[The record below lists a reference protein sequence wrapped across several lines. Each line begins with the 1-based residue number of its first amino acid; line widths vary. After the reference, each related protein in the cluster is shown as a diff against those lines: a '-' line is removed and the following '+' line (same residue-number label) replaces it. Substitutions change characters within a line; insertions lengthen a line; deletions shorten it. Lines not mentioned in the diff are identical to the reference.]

1 MDPALQSVL
10 QAKVER
16 RRKLERLPLKEKAE
30 LTEALRDAE
39 EIREGKR
46 QNAPE
51 PEPPRAGGQATAAG
65 VNYEVRIA
73 AYLAVKMLA
82 GARAQVWDGITGAD
96 LAAIT
101 MQSRTAV
108 DDIVVKLTGADHAAA
123 YVSAKK
129 RGKSLSL
136 TSKDA
141 TFRETI
147 AAFVRQFRAWTPTQ
161 RERSRLV
168 WAAPSWASRSVL
180 VKLATELNEHRQ
192 GRQRGATLEKF
203 AQQAVNEWERQS
215 RTEPAEGI
223 LSAFLARCF
232 VQQYD
237 FEIGG
242 QLELSAIETIATH
255 LVEDP
260 ARAERCWET
269 LENLFHRV
277 NEHGLPVTPETLRKQ
292 LVDREIALKAPPDF
306 AADIRRLQE
315 VSRSHLARLNEFD
328 SLRFGPGAGDR
339 LHIPRT
345 LAVEALAAAV
355 GKGHLLLT
363 GEPGI
368 GKSGLLHS
376 LVQSMPVSTPRICLL
391 AERLT
396 SRDDLGSAN
405 LPGLSRSLPEVLAN
419 WQPAG
424 LLVIDAMDAVRDSG
438 QSEALL
444 ELISRIRNGESG
456 WTVLASVRE
465 YDLRCG
471 RRLKQAFPG
480 QGVPEYSSSE
490 FNGIAHFH
498 LSGFADAELAEL
510 IGHRTELRDFVLQ
523 VKDRPQIEPLVRS
536 PFYLALAAELLRY
549 GIRPEQLAD
558 WETPSA
564 LFRKYWEVRIL
575 DEPGRD
581 EREAAMTAICQ
592 GMAAA
597 RTTTCSRATL
607 RGHAKAIEDLCKRGV
622 LASPLIRFGTPVGS
636 GDDVLQFRHHLLYDY
651 AIARTLIPRT
661 PEGLVRFAVSE
672 PLFPIFFRPSFL
684 FALEE
689 LWDTDPDESRP
700 PFWNAALQL
709 ERTAGVHE
717 VTKLIAPRLAA
728 RRTTCEADLR
738 SVLEAVA
745 AQPERDSP
753 ERRLIHHVVVGLL
766 DTDPSLVRR
775 AGVVW
780 SRFAERMSE
789 LMERGGVDLE
799 ASLIHLLNKLNEVHA
814 G

>member
-10 QAKVER
+10 QAKAEQ
-16 RRKLERLPLKEKAE
+16 RRKLKHLPLKEKAE

-51 PEPPRAGGQATAAG
+51 PEPPRVGGQATAAG

-96 LAAIT
+96 LSAIT
-101 MQSRTAV
+101 MQSGTAV

-123 YVSAKK
+123 FVSAKK
-129 RGKSLSL
+129 RGKSVSF

-168 WAAPSWASRSVL
+168 WVAPSWASRSVL

-192 GRQRGATLEKF
+192 GRQRGATLETF
-203 AQQAVNEWERQS
+203 AQQAIYEWQQQTG
-215 RTEPAEGI
+215 TEPAESI
-223 LSAFLARCF
+223 LCAFLARCF

-255 LVEDP
+255 LVVDP
-260 ARAERCWET
+260 AGAERCWET
-269 LENLFHRV
+269 LEILFHRG
-277 NEHGLPVTPETLRKQ
+277 NEHGLTVTPETLRKQ

-306 AADIRRLQE
+306 APEIRRLQE
-315 VSRSHLARLNEFD
+315 VSRNHLDRLNGFD
-328 SLRFGPGAGDR
+328 SLRFGPGAEDR

-345 LAVEALAAAV
+345 LVVEALAAAV

-376 LVQSMPVSTPRICLL
+376 LVQSLPVSIPRICLL

-405 LPGLSRSLPEVLAN
+405 LPGLSRSLPELLAN

-424 LLVIDAMDAVRDSG
+424 LLVIDAMDAVRNSE

-465 YDLRCG
+465 YDLKCG

-480 QGVPEYSSSE
+480 QGVPGYSSSD
-490 FNGIAHFH
+490 FNGVAHFH
-498 LSGFADAELAEL
+498 LAGFTDAELAEL

-523 VKDRPQIEPLVRS
+523 ARDRPQIEPLVRS
-536 PFYLALAAELLRY
+536 PFYLSLAAELLRY
-549 GIRPEQLAD
+549 GIHPEQLAD

-564 LFRKYWEVRIL
+564 LFRNYWEVRIL
-575 DEPGRD
+575 DEPGRSARVNAL
-581 EREAAMTAICQ
+581 ETICR
-592 GMAAA
+592 ALVAN

-607 RGHAKAIEDLCKRGV
+607 GSDHDAIEDLRKRGV
-622 LASPLIRFGTPVGS
+622 LAAPLTRFGTTVGG
-636 GDDVLQFRHHLLYDY
+636 GDDLLQFRHHLLYDY
-651 AIARTLIPRT
+651 AIARTLVPRSS
-661 PEGLVRFAVSE
+661 EGLVQFAASE
-672 PLFPIFFRPSFL
+672 PLFPISFRPSFL
-684 FALEE
+684 FAFEE
-689 LWDTDPDESRP
+689 LWDSAPDESRP
-700 PFWNAALQL
+700 SFWNAALQL
-709 ERTAGVHE
+709 ERMAGVHE
-717 VTKLIAPRLAA
+717 ITKLVAPRLAV
-728 RRTTCEADLR
+728 RRATCEADLQP
-738 SVLEAVA
+738 VLEAVA
-745 AQPERDSP
+745 AQPEKDSP

-789 LMERGGVDLE
+789 LMERDGVDLE
-799 ASLIHLLNKLNEVHA
+799 ASLIHLLNKLNEIHT